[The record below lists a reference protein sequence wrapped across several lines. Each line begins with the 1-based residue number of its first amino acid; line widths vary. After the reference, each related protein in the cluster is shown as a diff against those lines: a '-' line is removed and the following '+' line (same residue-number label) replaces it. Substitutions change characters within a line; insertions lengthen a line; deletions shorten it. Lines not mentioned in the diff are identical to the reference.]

1 MKAEQPKSKVKVSGA
16 VKETSEKVLSD
27 SASTTKGAA
36 KRSPPHDEPH
46 VEEETGK
53 SKPEKDHVSIETPDD
68 TTTNDKDEM
77 LSATEESSKQA
88 RIQRESTLDDQSG
101 EQEKVQQKQP
111 KKIAEPENLDLIR
124 KKQQEVDDVLF
135 DLIDRIDDFMEAYG
149 DGKAFPP
156 HGTGMQT
163 NQGEDTKPPTRKR
176 NKKNPIQAVARGIGG
191 FWKGVRTLPRKLRK
205 KKPEKS

>member
-1 MKAEQPKSKVKVSGA
+1 MVLKCSGN
-16 VKETSEKVLSD
+16 D
-27 SASTTKGAA
+27 
-36 KRSPPHDEPH
+36 
-46 VEEETGK
+46 TGK
-53 SKPEKDHVSIETPDD
+53 LLVI
-68 TTTNDKDEM
+68 
-77 LSATEESSKQA
+77 
-88 RIQRESTLDDQSG
+88 STLPGDYCRKIRLWHSFYTHHLCSQHSSHLVPSILISFIG
-101 EQEKVQQKQP
+101 TYLVLIISIQQKQP
-111 KKIAEPENLDLIR
+111 KKISEPENLAVIR

-149 DGKAFPP
+149 DGKTFPP